1 MSESFAQD
9 TPQEDVSRAC
19 GCLGRDK
26 LPSPETLLDS
36 ENSPLQIDML
46 PFQTEHLAQ
55 PSSGQGH
62 TVEKCTETRRR
73 CAQNV
78 QPTEQQT
85 KWVSRTYRLLVCV
98 YSELA
103 TEQSSRCPPRV
114 TGSPARLK
122 ADCGRSLL
130 RARLPALSVKT
141 SRRAMGR
148 SPQCEGRR
156 TQARYAAPGQ
166 SHSFFLW
173 TALHLCAAS
182 KVSTKHPRK
191 LLGSGLSLQA
201 SAKMPRGFVLLR
213 RHGRP
218 SYRTVRTTSRLLW
231 KKNEAVSQTQY
242 GKWRTRSQPKVLAE
256 LLWDGELSLLAD
268 LGSCQVFESCL
279 SARHESLL
287 VGMSYHCPHRPGN
300 TPILFI

>member
-1 MSESFAQD
+1 MSRVLAA
-9 TPQEDVSRAC
+9 V
-19 GCLGRDK
+19 LGETSCPRQRLCSIRRI
-26 LPSPETLLDS
+26 LPSKSTCFHFRPSTSPNLVPVRATQSKNARRPSALRS
-36 ENSPLQIDML
+36 ECS
-46 PFQTEHLAQ
+46 A
-55 PSSGQGH
+55 
-62 TVEKCTETRRR
+62 
-73 CAQNV
+73 
-78 QPTEQQT
+78 TEQQT

-182 KVSTKHPRK
+182 KVSTKHPQK
-191 LLGSGLSLQA
+191 LSGSSRSLRAHGA
-201 SAKMPRGFVLLR
+201 SNGGAL
-213 RHGRP
+213 
-218 SYRTVRTTSRLLW
+218 
-231 KKNEAVSQTQY
+231 
-242 GKWRTRSQPKVLAE
+242 
-256 LLWDGELSLLAD
+256 
-268 LGSCQVFESCL
+268 
-279 SARHESLL
+279 
-287 VGMSYHCPHRPGN
+287 
-300 TPILFI
+300 

>member
-1 MSESFAQD
+1 MSRVLAA
-9 TPQEDVSRAC
+9 V
-19 GCLGRDK
+19 LGETSCPRQRLCSIRRI
-26 LPSPETLLDS
+26 LPSKSTCFHFRPSTSPNLVPVRATQSKNARRPSALRS
-36 ENSPLQIDML
+36 ECS
-46 PFQTEHLAQ
+46 A
-55 PSSGQGH
+55 
-62 TVEKCTETRRR
+62 
-73 CAQNV
+73 
-78 QPTEQQT
+78 TEQQT
-85 KWVSRTYRLLVCV
+85 KW
-98 YSELA
+98 
-103 TEQSSRCPPRV
+103 
-114 TGSPARLK
+114 
-122 ADCGRSLL
+122 
-130 RARLPALSVKT
+130 
-141 SRRAMGR
+141 RAMGR